1 MRRRRRPRAGR
12 RRPLTARV
20 VSGRIAP
27 ARRHASSARRYARRA
42 DASGPAQH
50 GSSVQERAVAAQSG
64 AKPPNDDL
72 IQREIKY
79 FRDFSAIFTDAIRSS
94 DFKANIA
101 LLFLPLLMVPILSAH
116 ERGLEGVPLW
126 VVLAPFLAAYFFLIL
141 AIFPR
146 VLPVGKELVHLS
158 RTAGPHHFVFTHDP
172 FVELEEVRHRV
183 ALLSRI
189 LWWKTLYLRLSL
201 GICLVGIPIFG
212 IALAVL
218 GM

>member
-1 MRRRRRPRAGR
+1 MVTTAQQHAAAAHAAVRP
-12 RRPLTARV
+12 P
-20 VSGRIAP
+20 S
-27 ARRHASSARRYARRA
+27 
-42 DASGPAQH
+42 D
-50 GSSVQERAVAAQSG
+50 E
-64 AKPPNDDL
+64 L

-79 FRDFSAIFTDAIRSS
+79 FRDFSAVYTDAIRSS

-116 ERGLEGVPLW
+116 ERGLAHVPLW
-126 VVLAPFLAAYFFLIL
+126 MILAPFLASYFFLIL

-146 VLPVGKELVHLS
+146 YFQSEKSAFHLS
-158 RTAGPHHFVFTHDP
+158 RTASPHHFTFTHDP
-172 FVELEEVRHRV
+172 IVELDEVRHRV

-201 GICLVGIPIFG
+201 GICLIGIPAFG
-212 IALAVL
+212 VSLAVL

>member
-1 MRRRRRPRAGR
+1 M
-12 RRPLTARV
+12 V
-20 VSGRIAP
+20 
-27 ARRHASSARRYARRA
+27 
-42 DASGPAQH
+42 
-50 GSSVQERAVAAQSG
+50 SSVQEHAVAAQSG

-141 AIFPR
+141 AIFPGATSGR
-146 VLPVGKELVHLS
+146 KRARSTCRGQPGHITSSSPTIRSSSS
-158 RTAGPHHFVFTHDP
+158 R
-172 FVELEEVRHRV
+172 R
-183 ALLSRI
+183 
-189 LWWKTLYLRLSL
+189 
-201 GICLVGIPIFG
+201 
-212 IALAVL
+212 
-218 GM
+218 